1 MDGRDVATAVTAKQ
15 RVQQE
20 TYGWEAVLA
29 AAGDVSYRSWPPGD
43 GLAWAGDLAGVL
55 RLCDGEGP
63 PASLAALAQRVHP
76 EDLEARLAALRGLD
90 GAAGPVEAEWR
101 LLGADGVARWLQE
114 RAARLPDGSFCAV
127 LRPLPER
134 RLRLEEL
141 ERRLSF
147 DELTGRPN
155 REHLGVLLDEQLQA
169 AVRAE
174 RSGALLVVG
183 IDRLGRIN
191 AAFGH
196 EAGDA
201 VIVEVGRRLADLARP
216 GDVVGRLGGDRF
228 ALVLAPRG
236 ALRPDLLAERLLDSM
251 RRRPIPTLAGPLHAS
266 VSIGLLH
273 FPEEGRNPLDAI
285 ARAESALI
293 AAKAAGRDCAS
304 EFRLS
309 EEETRELRDSMVMGE
324 EVKRA
329 LAEDRLL
336 LAFQPVVA
344 AASGRVELYE
354 CLLRLR
360 RPDGSIVPAG
370 RFVPVAEK
378 IGLMRLLDRHVLD
391 LALDELERH
400 AEVRLSVNIS
410 GHTAADEGWLARL
423 SDRVAGAPEV
433 ARRLLIEITETA
445 ALLDLDETARFLS
458 KLRRLG
464 CRIALDDF
472 GAGYTS
478 FRHLRML
485 EIDVIKID
493 GSFVN
498 GILRSA
504 ENHLIVR
511 NILGLAQAFGL
522 KTVAEGVEEA
532 EEVQALAALGVDF
545 LQGYHLGRPALERPW
560 LEAPVE
566 APMEAPVEAPTEVVG
581 QSGSSSSCAG

>member
-1 MDGRDVATAVTAKQ
+1 VSTAATVKQ
-15 RVQQE
+15 QVQQE
-20 TYGWEAVLA
+20 TDGWEAVLA
-29 AAGDVSYRSWPPGD
+29 ATGDLCYRSWSTGD
-43 GLAWAGDLAGVL
+43 SLAWAGDLRGAL
-55 RLCDGEGP
+55 RLCDGGAAP
-63 PASLAALAQRVHP
+63 DTLAALAQRVHP
-76 EDLEARLAALRGLD
+76 EDAEARLAALRGLE
-90 GAAGPVEAEWR
+90 GADGPVEAEWR
-101 LLGADGVARWLQE
+101 LLGADGVARWVQE
-114 RAARLPDGSFCAV
+114 RAARLPDGGFCAV

-141 ERRLSF
+141 ERRLAF

-155 REHLGVLLDEQLQA
+155 RDHLSVLLDEQLQA

-251 RRRPIPTLAGPLHAS
+251 RRRPIPTLAGTLHAS
-266 VSIGLLH
+266 VSVGLLH

-293 AAKAAGRDCAS
+293 AAKAAGRDCAC

-309 EEETRELRDSMVMGE
+309 EEEARELRDSMVMGE

-391 LALDELERH
+391 LALEELERH
-400 AEVRLSVNIS
+400 AEVCLAVNIS
-410 GHTAADEGWLARL
+410 GHTAADDGWLARL
-423 SDRVAGAPEV
+423 TDRVAGAPEV

-445 ALLDLDETARFLS
+445 ALLDLGESARFLA
-458 KLRRLG
+458 KLRGLG

-478 FRHLRML
+478 FHHLRML

-504 ENHLIVR
+504 ENQLIVR
-511 NILGLAQAFGL
+511 NILGLAQAFRL
-522 KTVAEGVEEA
+522 QTVAEGVEEI
-532 EEVQALAALGVDF
+532 EEAQALAALGVDF
-545 LQGYHLGRPALERPW
+545 LQGYHFGRPGLERPW
-560 LEAPVE
+560 LSAPAGGPAAVPG
-566 APMEAPVEAPTEVVG
+566 AVPAAAG
-581 QSGSSSSCAG
+581 SASSSSCSG